1 MEDLSISIP
10 DGKTL
15 YPLGGGNPA
24 HIPEIQALI
33 RSAAETLVGDAVLF
47 ASTVGDYDSPQGNE
61 RLREIL
67 ATKLMADCG
76 WAVTADHIA
85 ITNGSQASF
94 EILFNSLAGQFDDG
108 TWRQLL
114 LPMTPEYVGY
124 TDMARQDQPLLKAQR
139 ANIELIGDR
148 QFKYVLDQEALSE
161 HRDIGAVCVSRPTNP
176 SGNVL
181 SDDEIDCL
189 VDYSRGRGV
198 PLIIDGAY
206 GLPFPNM
213 LYTPAAPR
221 WDSNIILCLSLSKLG
236 LPGIRTGIVVADP
249 AITELIRNANAIN
262 GLAPGRFGPTLIAP
276 MIENKAIDTALSSV
290 LKPHYLNKQSLAI
303 EALEE
308 AASDLPIRFHKPE
321 GAMFLWVWFEGLPSD
336 SEAIYRDAIDEGVVT
351 VPGHHFFQGLG
362 SEWEHA
368 RQCMRINYAG
378 DTDVVCEGIRRLIT
392 VARRHYLKKA

>member
-33 RSAAETLVGDAVLF
+33 REAAETLIADTALF
-47 ASTVGDYDSPQGNE
+47 AKTVGDYDSPQGNE
-61 RLREIL
+61 LLREVL
-67 ATKLMADCG
+67 ATKLKADYG

-148 QFKYVLDQEALSE
+148 QFKYGLDREALSE

-189 VDYSRGRGV
+189 VGFSRDRGV

-206 GLPFPNM
+206 GLPFPDM
-213 LYTPAAPR
+213 LYTPAKPR

-276 MIENKAIDTALSSV
+276 LIENRAIDEALSSC
-290 LKPHYLNKQSLAI
+290 LSL
-303 EALEE
+303 
-308 AASDLPIRFHKPE
+308 
-321 GAMFLWVWFEGLPSD
+321 
-336 SEAIYRDAIDEGVVT
+336 T
-351 VPGHHFFQGLG
+351 
-362 SEWEHA
+362 
-368 RQCMRINYAG
+368 
-378 DTDVVCEGIRRLIT
+378 T
-392 VARRHYLKKA
+392 